1 MQSGPR
7 GYHFALLA
15 YAFAAIMLGT
25 TLPSPMY
32 SLYAEQMH
40 FAVLTTT
47 VVFAAYAGGVLFA
60 LLAFGSWS
68 DAIGRRPVLLAG
80 TLSAIASAGVFLAA
94 ESLPMLLVG
103 RLLSGLSAGL
113 FTGTA
118 TAAVIE
124 AAPPNWKMRA
134 PAIATVANMGGLS
147 SGPMLSGLLMQYAP
161 EPLRLSFAVHIAMVV
176 LAAAAVLV
184 VPETSSRSGFARL
197 QRLSVPG
204 QVRPTFIVAAL
215 AAFAGFAVFGLY
227 ASVAPALVAEIIGAS
242 DYALAGF
249 ITGSVF
255 AASAVAQI
263 FAVRFAPWRA
273 VALGCALLVVGM
285 AALAGALHFS
295 SLLGLVAAAVVAGC
309 GQGISFSRG
318 LAAVVERTPAQ
329 CRAGV
334 GSAYFVVCY
343 TSLALP
349 VIGMGLA
356 ASAWGLRTSGMLF
369 ALAVGVL
376 AAFCLVAILRRESRT
391 VEPDMAVRQVT
402 SGII

>member
-1 MQSGPR
+1 MGSGRR
-7 GYHFALLA
+7 GYSFALLA
-15 YAFAAIMLGT
+15 YSFAAVMLGT

-32 SLYAEQMH
+32 GLYAEHLH

-47 VVFAAYAGGVLFA
+47 VIFATYAGGVLFA
-60 LLAFGSWS
+60 LFAFGSWS
-68 DAIGRRPVLLAG
+68 DAIGRRPVLVVG
-80 TLSAIASAGVFLAA
+80 TLCAIASALVFLAA
-94 ESLPMLLVG
+94 GTLPMLLLG

-124 AAPPNWKMRA
+124 AAPPHWKLRA
-134 PAIATVANMGGLS
+134 PAVATVANMGGLS

-161 EPLRLSFAVHIAMVV
+161 EPLRLSFAVHIAMMV
-176 LAAAAVLV
+176 LASAALLV
-184 VPETSSRSGFARL
+184 VPETSSRTGSIRL
-197 QRLSVPG
+197 QRLSVPE

-215 AAFAGFAVFGLY
+215 AGFAGFAVFGLY
-227 ASVAPALVAEIIGAS
+227 ASVASALVADIIGSAH
-242 DYALAGF
+242 YALAGV

-263 FAVRFAPWRA
+263 FAVRIPPWRA

-285 AALAGALHFS
+285 AILAGALHFS

-318 LAAVVERTPAQ
+318 LAAVAEITPAQ
-329 CRAGV
+329 CRAEV
-334 GSAYFVVCY
+334 GSAYFVACY
-343 TSLALP
+343 IAIALP
-349 VIGMGLA
+349 VIGVGVA
-356 ASAWGLRTSGMLF
+356 ARAWGLRAGGMLF

-376 AAFCLVAILRRESRT
+376 AACCLVAILRRESQT
-391 VEPDMAVRQVT
+391 AEPDITA
-402 SGII
+402 GG

>member
-124 AAPPNWKMRA
+124 AAPPHWKMRA
-134 PAIATVANMGGLS
+134 PAVATVANMGGLS

-161 EPLRLSFAVHIAMVV
+161 EPLRLSFAVHIAMAV

-184 VPETSSRSGFARL
+184 VPETSSRTEFERL

-204 QVRPTFIVAAL
+204 QVRPTFIVASL
-215 AAFAGFAVFGLY
+215 AAFAGFAVLGLY
-227 ASVAPALVAEIIGAS
+227 ASVAPALVADIIGAS
-242 DYALAGF
+242 NYALAGL
-249 ITGSVF
+249 IAGSVF
-255 AASAVAQI
+255 AASTVAQI
-263 FAVRFAPWRA
+263 FAVRMAPWRA
-273 VALGCALLVVGM
+273 VALGCSLLVVGM
-285 AALAGALHFS
+285 AVLAGALHFS
-295 SLLGLVAAAVVAGC
+295 SLRGLVAAAMVAGC

-318 LAAVVERTPAQ
+318 LAAVVERTPTQ

-343 TSLALP
+343 AALALP
-349 VIGMGLA
+349 VVGIGLA

-369 ALAVGVL
+369 ALAAGVL
-376 AAFCLVAILRRESRT
+376 AAFCLGAILRRESRT
-391 VEPDMAVRQVT
+391 VEPDMPTGR
-402 SGII
+402 